1 MRTKTILAMVVLLL
15 SAMTLLTFS
24 SAREKKVS
32 QAAKVKLTSEQT
44 LPLRQ
49 QNALKKLNPN
59 QAIQKSAVSLP
70 TRQVKVS
77 PNLTIK
83 HAVKK
88 N

>member
-24 SAREKKVS
+24 LAREKKVIHS
-32 QAAKVKLTSEQT
+32 KVKTTGEQT
-44 LPLRQ
+44 LPLRPES
-49 QNALKKLNPN
+49 AFKKLNPN
-59 QAIQKSAVSLP
+59 QAAQKSSVTAP
-70 TRQVKVS
+70 ARQVKVS

-83 HAVKK
+83 QAVKK